1 MTAVGFTNFPSE
13 WWHFDYGDE
22 KWGLFT
28 DNAPIYGGVL
38 DAEVRDTVPYNNME
52 LVRKANA
59 EQQEIVKQ
67 IKELRER
74 CKALDEE
81 VAAVMRG

>member
-1 MTAVGFTNFPSE
+1 MTAVGFTNFPAE

-38 DAEVRDTVPYNNME
+38 DAEVRNTVPYNNME
-52 LVRKANA
+52 LVRMTNA
-59 EQQEIVKQ
+59 KQQELVKQ
-67 IKELRER
+67 IKAQRAE